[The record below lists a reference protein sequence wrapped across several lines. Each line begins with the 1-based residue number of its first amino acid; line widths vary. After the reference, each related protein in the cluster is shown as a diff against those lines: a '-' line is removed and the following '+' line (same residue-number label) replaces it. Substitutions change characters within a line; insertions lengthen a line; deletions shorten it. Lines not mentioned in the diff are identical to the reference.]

1 MMRPATV
8 AVGLAL
14 SLPVPAHALC
24 DEGQGPAEPAR
35 IGAGP
40 AGFGSLPEACPA
52 TELSLETDA
61 ALLDAASE
69 DFYGSLV
76 AGAALRGRYALDE
89 SVWVSAWLPGP
100 QFLYVANAT
109 VEASAVELG
118 PSALGL
124 HVSLP
129 VAERARLA
137 PFARALVPT
146 ETVYRNATRYGFDH
160 GFTLEYRLLRKLDV
174 LGGGSFPLLLVDG
187 SGTLHASFQP
197 MLRAEGA
204 YTPFRWFT
212 VNVGFALRFRG
223 GDDAALESIEPLLGL
238 RFFPHRRVRIELAA
252 RLPLAGHDRTDL
264 GAALGAGYR
273 FDDPES
279 P

>member
-1 MMRPATV
+1 MMRSWV

-14 SLPVPAHALC
+14 SLPATAHALC
-24 DEGQGPAEPAR
+24 EKGQGPAEPAR
-35 IGAGP
+35 IGSGP

-52 TELSLETDA
+52 TDIALHGEG

-76 AGAALRGRYALDE
+76 AGAAIRGRYALDE
-89 SVWVSAWLPGP
+89 RVWVSAWLPGP

-118 PSALGL
+118 PSALGI
-124 HVSLP
+124 HVSVP
-129 VAERARLA
+129 VSKRGRLA

-160 GFTLEYRLLRKLDV
+160 GFTFEYRAHRMLDV
-174 LGGGSFPLLLVDG
+174 LGGASFPLLLVDG
-187 SGTLHASFQP
+187 SGTLHPSLQP

-204 YTPFRWFT
+204 YAPFRWFT
-212 VNVGFALRFRG
+212 LNAGFALRFRG
-223 GDDAALESIEPLLGL
+223 GDDAAFESFEPLLGL

-252 RLPLAGHDRTDL
+252 RLPLGGHDRTDL

-273 FDDPES
+273 FDAR
-279 P
+279 